1 MGVHGRIVGKQPN
14 HAICKC
20 LLMKISEKNKSD
32 IIKLKDGEKTQDEKM
47 IKLKSEI
54 LSSISSARY

>member
-1 MGVHGRIVGKQPN
+1 MGKQSD

-32 IIKLKDGEKTQDEKM
+32 IIKLKEGEKNQDEKM